1 MEGLWRTQDMARS
14 EPFQHVPGVLIVI
27 LSFPDIWA
35 GKCCPM
41 VLFTCVSSISS
52 PPTLFSAHSNLVSSL
67 PLYLWPQNATKSNG
81 WLSVPILLG
90 SPPQS
95 SVHSL
100 PWLLS
105 LCIPPAYP
113 AAPFWLLF
121 DFLFFQ
127 CPLNDNQS
135 LSLSL
140 IYLEPQFF
148 SLCTCPK
155 LLYMHFQ
162 DFNYHLYTMNSQIFN
177 SRLSFELQ
185 THIVNQFCYMSFWL
199 L

>member
-140 IYLEPQFF
+140 SLIYLLSIYLSTSQHTPSF
-148 SLCTCPK
+148 STREKRRDWDALNLGYIVSGLVTMLQPFKYTSSSSKSCT
-155 LLYMHFQ
+155 
-162 DFNYHLYTMNSQIFN
+162 
-177 SRLSFELQ
+177 
-185 THIVNQFCYMSFWL
+185 
-199 L
+199 